1 MATQPTLY
9 CHTGD
14 DWTFSP
20 ALFVWINGVKTAFPT
35 IYTVTAYQ
43 MCIIKGD
50 RSALQVAAVSATATE
65 TGCTGTFA
73 GANTTTV
80 PSGTYRL
87 VIQATLS
94 TGGKQ
99 EFSDSTFEVVKG
111 YIS

>member
-9 CHTGD
+9 VHTGD

-20 ALFVWINGVKTAFPT
+20 SLFVWIAGVKTSFPQT
-35 IYTVTAYQ
+35 YSVTSYNMAVV
-43 MCIIKGD
+43 KSD
-50 RSALQVAAVSATATE
+50 RSAIAVASISATATA

-73 GANTTTV
+73 AANTASV
-80 PSGTYRL
+80 PVGTYRL
-87 VIQATLS
+87 QIQATLS

-111 YIS
+111 WIS